1 MDEPF
6 SALDPVTRS
15 DLQDEIYSLQ
25 QKLHKT
31 IVFVTHDMD
40 EAIKLADRIC
50 VIQDGRI
57 VQCDTPENVLKN
69 PANDYVENFV
79 GKNKLWGNPEFIKA
93 RDIMKLRP
101 YRVTTQRTVIQ
112 AMEVMQHNAVDSVL
126 VTDEHNKMI
135 GIIWAKDLRRIL
147 PHLRD
152 VHLEDVITHDYVS
165 VYEDTSVQKIISTI
179 DYNISGII
187 PVVSHANE
195 LMGYLN
201 KSILLST
208 LSRQY
213 VSEDE
218 RTEHN
223 GVII

>member
-1 MDEPF
+1 
-6 SALDPVTRS
+6 
-15 DLQDEIYSLQ
+15 
-25 QKLHKT
+25 
-31 IVFVTHDMD
+31 MD

-213 VSEDE
+213 VSEDAVSYTHLDVYK
-218 RTEHN
+218 RQ
-223 GVII
+223 GK